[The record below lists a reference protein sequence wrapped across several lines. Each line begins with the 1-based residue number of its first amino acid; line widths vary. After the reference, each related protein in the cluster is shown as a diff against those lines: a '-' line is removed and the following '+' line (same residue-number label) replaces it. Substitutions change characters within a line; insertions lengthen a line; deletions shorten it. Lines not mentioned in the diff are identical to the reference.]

1 MGQKVIMFARLLLH
15 CARLFSRIS
24 THCFQRWK
32 KTDFAQP
39 CQHRGKGVVNSANLI
54 SMKCNLRT
62 VLICIS
68 LITNQPNYFPS
79 ICLLSAYPPGWSTG
93 PHPSPA
99 YLLEASLIHLNEHFR
114 ANKSNHLPARPS
126 EREGAWPQDTLG
138 RFIWGRVEESGLGD
152 RDSCPQVGRRG
163 SIPEQGPDHLR
174 GTGTHTRV
182 RVLRLGAEVPCI
194 VPHDAPRAPW
204 RIRGLRRTE
213 RPGKGTVC
221 AVQMR
226 RVCGPRGNT
235 R

>member
-1 MGQKVIMFARLLLH
+1 MRLMGQKVIMFSRLLLH

-114 ANKSNHLPARPS
+114 ANKSNHLPARPGHWGLLS
-126 EREGAWPQDTLG
+126 GRVRGHRTPWADSFGDELRKVGWETETAVRRWAAGARSRSRGLTTSAGPGPTRGSACCVLELRFPASSPTTRLVLPGEFGGFGARNGRGKG
-138 RFIWGRVEESGLGD
+138 RF
-152 RDSCPQVGRRG
+152 
-163 SIPEQGPDHLR
+163 
-174 GTGTHTRV
+174 
-182 RVLRLGAEVPCI
+182 VLCR
-194 VPHDAPRAPW
+194 
-204 RIRGLRRTE
+204 
-213 RPGKGTVC
+213 
-221 AVQMR
+221 
-226 RVCGPRGNT
+226 
-235 R
+235 